1 MLRIHQDI
9 LESEYLTQG
18 ITVQFKLSLEA
29 DIVPLV
35 DILGQRLVLPLLGQV
50 RDHRASS
57 LRLNGLRVV
66 EAGVGQ

>member
-9 LESEYLTQG
+9 SESEYLTQG

-29 DIVPLV
+29 DVVPLV
-35 DILGQRLVLPLLGQV
+35 DIIREGYVLPWLGKI
-50 RDHRASS
+50 RHHRAGS
-57 LRLNGLRVV
+57 LGLHGQWVV